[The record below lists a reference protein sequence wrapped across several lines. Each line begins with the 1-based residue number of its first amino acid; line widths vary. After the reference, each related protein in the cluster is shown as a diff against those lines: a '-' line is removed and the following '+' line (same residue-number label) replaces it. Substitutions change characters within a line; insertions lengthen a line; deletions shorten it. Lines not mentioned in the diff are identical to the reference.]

1 MQDKTKTLS
10 LAIALL
16 TFVLYL
22 LPIPHD
28 SVGIYN
34 AGPWWG
40 RWTYSLF
47 HASIFHWLVNCWC
60 LLSLVFYMGVT
71 ARQLLTSYI
80 IASLFPVATLYGLC
94 GAHILTLPTTGLSGV
109 CYALIGM
116 VTPQVA
122 RKREWL
128 TWLAVGFAVSCIF
141 PLINQFVHIW
151 GFIVGLGI
159 GYLTQCAKK

>member
-1 MQDKTKTLS
+1 MQDKTKTVI
-10 LAIALL
+10 LALALL
-16 TFVLYL
+16 TLILYWI
-22 LPIPHD
+22 PIPH
-28 SVGIYN
+28 SSIGIYTD
-34 AGPWWG
+34 APWWG

-60 LLSLVFYMGVT
+60 LLSLVFYIEVSI
-71 ARQLLTSYI
+71 RQLIYSYI
-80 IASLFPVATLYGLC
+80 IASLFPVATLYVLFD
-94 GAHILTLPTTGLSGV
+94 AHILTTPTMGLSGV

-141 PLINQFVHIW
+141 PLINQFVHLW
-151 GFIVGLGI
+151 GFILGLGI
-159 GYLTQCAKK
+159 GYLTQCTKK